1 MSRSFPFVD
10 LAINGEVIISIF
22 FYYSFNEEEYLWTTN
37 IEHIYII
44 IIIKKNE
51 NCSVFSTSTKMV
63 FYVQGAWHYPY
74 TAPSIVQGK
83 LFVLWLGNIPTES
96 ASPILRQGA
105 CMVTLRIDFPVGR
118 KLCLLIDIHVA
129 SIRIHQFKEENHFNF
144 SRPISFCLMCA
155 FEYVNYT
162 FNYWFNDI
170 YVLKFSQI

>member
-1 MSRSFPFVD
+1 MNNKYR
-10 LAINGEVIISIF
+10 
-22 FYYSFNEEEYLWTTN
+22 T
-37 IEHIYII
+37 YIHNNNN
-44 IIIKKNE
+44 KK
-51 NCSVFSTSTKMV
+51 KMK
-63 FYVQGAWHYPY
+63 
-74 TAPSIVQGK
+74 IVQFFRHLQKLYFTCKERGTIHTRHPLLSTVK

-96 ASPILRQGA
+96 ASHILRQGA

-144 SRPISFCLMCA
+144 SRPILFCLMCA